1 MSTAT
6 LSLVSPPAAT
16 EVASCRHCGDRCDVP
31 VVSASGTFCCRG
43 CEAVYRIIAN
53 HGLGAF
59 YTCAPEASV
68 VKPRTTADP
77 ERFAVLD
84 DPAVHHRFVDA
95 RPDGRATATFVLP
108 AIHCASCVWLLERLH
123 CLDPAIGRS
132 EVDLYR
138 RTLRVEFTPG
148 ALTLRRLA
156 EQIAALGYEPQLD
169 PERLPAAMPASRR
182 SLYLRIGVAGFAFG
196 NVMLFSIP
204 RYANGAPLEPEFQ
217 RLFDVL
223 NLLFALPVLF
233 FSASVY
239 FQSAWRA
246 LWARTMVLDIP
257 IALGLLALFGRSVFD
272 IATGTGEGFLD
283 SFAGLV
289 FFLLI
294 GRLFQQKAFDRI
306 AFDRTMRSFLPL
318 SVRVERGATAE
329 MTRIDALQPGDTIVI
344 RPGEVVPADSVLLG
358 EHGAIDYAFVTGE
371 SRAHDVKRDAVVSA
385 GGRAVGQSLR
395 LAVIR
400 PVSQGRL
407 ADLWNHPVFARA
419 KTHWLATVSSRFGWW
434 FTAGALA
441 LALIGAVAWW
451 PDAAMSLQVA
461 TAVLIIACPCA
472 LTLAAPIA
480 LGTAM
485 GQLGRSGCYLKH
497 PAVAL
502 DLARID
508 SIVFDKTGTLTTT
521 VGDAGIVS
529 SGFTLHEFARIRR
542 LAAESVHPISRAIVG
557 RAPVT
562 GTVSAVR
569 EEAGRGLAGQVD
581 GIRVAIGTAEFISS
595 LGRDWLP
602 HDDRT
607 WAIVGDSRPG
617 WIRVEGTEREGI
629 ADAVRRLSRSVRV
642 SLYSGDG
649 SQQVERWR
657 DLFGR
662 HLRARM
668 TPEAKLSAIRK
679 RQARGRRVLMVGDG
693 LNDAG
698 ALAGAD
704 VGLAVSDDTACLV
717 PACDGV
723 IRGDRVRFLPEYLRY
738 ARRGR
743 RVIAICFTV
752 SVLYNGLGLALALA
766 GRLTPLATAI
776 LMPVSSLTVIALA
789 AGLMRRGARELPA

>member
-1 MSTAT
+1 M
-6 LSLVSPPAAT
+6 
-16 EVASCRHCGDRCDVP
+16 
-31 VVSASGTFCCRG
+31 
-43 CEAVYRIIAN
+43 YRIIEE

-59 YTCAPEASV
+59 YACAPEERVPTPAAA
-68 VKPRTTADP
+68 RDP
-77 ERFAVLD
+77 DRFAVLD
-84 DPAVHHRFVDA
+84 DPDISGRFTNVG
-95 RPDGRATATFVLP
+95 PNGRATATLVLP

-123 CLDPAIGRS
+123 RLDPGIGRS

-138 RTLRVEFTPG
+138 RTVRVEFNPG
-148 ALTLRRLA
+148 AITLRQLA
-156 EQIAALGYEPQLD
+156 ERIATLGYEPQLD
-169 PERLPAAMPASRR
+169 PERLPAAMPPSRR
-182 SLYLRIGVAGFAFG
+182 GLYLRIGVAGFAFG

-246 LWARTMVLDIP
+246 LRARTMVLDIP
-257 IALGLLALFGRSVFD
+257 IALGLAALFGRSVFD

-318 SVRVERGATAE
+318 SVRVEQGRTAE
-329 MTRIDALQPGDTIVI
+329 MTPIDALQPGDTIVV
-344 RPGEVVPADSVLLG
+344 RPGEVVPADSALLDEG
-358 EHGAIDYAFVTGE
+358 GAIDYAFVTGE
-371 SRAHDVKRDAVVSA
+371 SRAHELLKDAVVSA
-385 GGRAVGQSLR
+385 GGRVVGRALR
-395 LAVIR
+395 LSVIR

-407 ADLWNHPVFARA
+407 ADLWNHPIFARA

-434 FTAGALA
+434 FTAGALGLA
-441 LALIGAVAWW
+441 LAGAVLWW
-451 PDAAMSLQVA
+451 PDAGMSLQVA

-508 SIVFDKTGTLTTT
+508 AIVFDKTGTLTTAA
-521 VGDAGIVS
+521 GDAGIVS
-529 SGFTLHEFARIRR
+529 SGFTLEEYGRLRR

-557 RAPVT
+557 RTPVT

-569 EEAGRGLAGQVD
+569 EEPGRGLVGLVD
-581 GIRVAIGTAEFISS
+581 GVRVAIGTAEFISS
-595 LGRDWLP
+595 LTGDRVP

-607 WAIVGDSRPG
+607 WAVVGRSRPG
-617 WIRVEGTEREGI
+617 WVRVEAADREGI
-629 ADAVRRLSRSVRV
+629 ADAIRRLGRSVRV

-649 SQQVERWR
+649 SQHLDRWR
-657 DLFGR
+657 HLFGR
-662 HLRARM
+662 HIRFRM
-668 TPEAKLSAIRK
+668 TPEAKLSAIRR

-743 RVIAICFTV
+743 RVIALCFTV

-789 AGLMRRGARELPA
+789 AGLMRRGGRELPA